1 MPNKY
6 YPIYLDLDKRNC
18 IVIGSNHEATMKIDG
33 LLESRALVT
42 VISPN
47 LKPPLKDLV
56 DAGIIKWIPR
66 KYQYGDLAQT
76 FLVIVADTSDTVTN
90 LKVVWEANQRNV
102 ICNVMDVTH
111 MCSFIA
117 PAIARRGEIALA
129 ISTGGASPALARK
142 FRETLSA
149 SKILEWADIAPLLSE
164 VRKDLKAR
172 KIRIAPDTWQSC
184 LTEELLETYQAG
196 NHEQAKTILLDALT
210 SHQKNP

>member
-90 LKVVWEANQRNV
+90 LILRSVPHSYITMYLMFI
-102 ICNVMDVTH
+102 ICINKSV
-111 MCSFIA
+111 
-117 PAIARRGEIALA
+117 
-129 ISTGGASPALARK
+129 
-142 FRETLSA
+142 
-149 SKILEWADIAPLLSE
+149 
-164 VRKDLKAR
+164 
-172 KIRIAPDTWQSC
+172 
-184 LTEELLETYQAG
+184 
-196 NHEQAKTILLDALT
+196 
-210 SHQKNP
+210 